1 MFFKKHLK
9 QLGPLG
15 QLGPTQQ
22 YGTNNWDQLKNIWGG
37 SSETFSIENSV
48 GSINPMMEWTPS
60 VENMTNLQM
69 TKMMKKLMKEF

>member
-1 MFFKKHLK
+1 MFFKKDLK
-9 QLGPLG
+9 SGRG
-15 QLGPTQQ
+15 KIIC
-22 YGTNNWDQLKNIWGG
+22 NNWDQPKNIWGG
-37 SSETFSIENSV
+37 LSETFSIENSV